1 MKTLIR
7 WSLIAMV
14 ATLLNRAEAAYTN
27 YLDQASNA
35 IALAYSFVPNP
46 PPKEQRVAFNA
57 LKKALADFSRRST
70 SVAGDFD
77 IFLAA
82 ATHLVPI
89 QKAGSPDPTGI
100 GLGMT
105 NAFLA
110 FAFNVVIES
119 TVLSNRVA
127 ALSQFQPQKRAASN
141 QVWQAQREIVFAATT
156 TNVQAGILSIRVAY
170 FKLAVAAKLAAAAEA
185 RPGFAPNSVVGKSLE
200 HHERGGGGTLH
211 FDDATHAT
219 ETAANP
225 EPGEGPRTDNYT
237 YTRTGLNTATLVLT
251 EDDGGVTTVKLI
263 FTSTTGGRF
272 TFKNVEDGRPENGA
286 GTFTI
291 N

>member
-1 MKTLIR
+1 
-7 WSLIAMV
+7 
-14 ATLLNRAEAAYTN
+14 
-27 YLDQASNA
+27 
-35 IALAYSFVPNP
+35 
-46 PPKEQRVAFNA
+46 
-57 LKKALADFSRRST
+57 
-70 SVAGDFD
+70 
-77 IFLAA
+77 
-82 ATHLVPI
+82 
-89 QKAGSPDPTGI
+89 
-100 GLGMT
+100 MT

-141 QVWQAQREIVFAATT
+141 QVWQAQREIVLRSDH
-156 TNVQAGILSIRVAY
+156 NKCPSGNIVDSRRVFQTGGRRQTRRRGGSA
-170 FKLAVAAKLAAAAEA
+170 
-185 RPGFAPNSVVGKSLE
+185 PGFAPNSVVGKSLE